1 MVLPDGIFKGKKL
14 FATMQVITDKD
25 VIAFLKYINARP
37 NIYAG
42 GTWKFSEIFATWMA
56 GGTPTVQ
63 E

>member
-14 FATMQVITDKD
+14 FATMQLITDKD
-25 VIAFLKYINARP
+25 VIAFLKYISARP
-37 NIYAG
+37 AIYAG

-56 GGTPTVQ
+56 SGTPTVQ